1 MLDLANS
8 FMTEVPII
16 KKPVHLFFLR
26 INDWF
31 LFGKDS
37 VMKGLMYFMEMVIN
51 FMWFSLQQEYETRY
65 ISSYIPGYCKLNI
78 INKEG
83 HFQKFQV
90 EQGEYLPSRHLL
102 VHNQQWKHPND
113 VQNLF
118 KVNTDAKMT

>member
-8 FMTEVPII
+8 FMMEVPII

-51 FMWFSLQQEYETRY
+51 FM
-65 ISSYIPGYCKLNI
+65 
-78 INKEG
+78 
-83 HFQKFQV
+83 
-90 EQGEYLPSRHLL
+90 
-102 VHNQQWKHPND
+102 
-113 VQNLF
+113 
-118 KVNTDAKMT
+118 